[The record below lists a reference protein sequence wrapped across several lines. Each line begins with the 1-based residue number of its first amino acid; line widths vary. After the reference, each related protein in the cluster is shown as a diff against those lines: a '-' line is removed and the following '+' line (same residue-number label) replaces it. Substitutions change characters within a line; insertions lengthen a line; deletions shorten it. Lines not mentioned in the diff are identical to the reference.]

1 MGRRRQI
8 GIAVGLGICGIA
20 LSLWGVFR
28 GGTAAELLPEEQPAP
43 AAAVPAEPAEEA
55 PGGIVMK
62 YDANK
67 YIRTKPLQD
76 PFHVEMPLPEAGK
89 GKAKAPPADKG
100 SAAPAAAPAPA
111 APVLQGVLALGS
123 DRRAMVS
130 FGGETKTLC
139 TGEQVGTWTVTE
151 IAEKQI
157 VLSGPAGEI
166 TLSL

>member
-1 MGRRRQI
+1 M
-8 GIAVGLGICGIA
+8 GICGIA

-28 GGTAAELLPEEQPAP
+28 GGTAAELLPEERPAP

-89 GKAKAPPADKG
+89 GKGKAPPADKG
-100 SAAPAAAPAPA
+100 IAAPAAAPA

-130 FGGETKTLC
+130 FGGETKTLR
-139 TGEQVGTWTVTE
+139 TGEQVGIWTVTK